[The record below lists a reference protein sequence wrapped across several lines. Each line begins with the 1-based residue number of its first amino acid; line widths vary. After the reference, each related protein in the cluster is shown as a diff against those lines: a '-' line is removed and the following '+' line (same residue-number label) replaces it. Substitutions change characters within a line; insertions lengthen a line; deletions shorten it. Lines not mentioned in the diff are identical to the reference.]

1 MKFERTDLIRLDEPT
16 AVDKT
21 TPVSPVSVSGRLSST
36 KMSPAKDSY
45 WFAHAAEPREIFRPL
60 TKIPSSEK
68 DDSSATQDHTSP
80 SHKSAEK
87 STDLHLEGVSPV
99 EKLQV
104 PPRATTPNRLDSYW
118 FAHGGGNDL
127 SSPLGDHAS
136 DSGFSEGKDSSP
148 STLQRERKDDLSKRR
163 EREKDLNG
171 YEALRSPQKSK
182 LHINNLDRSQN
193 IDYVNQKKQMIE
205 ERKGYIW
212 DTERDRKDG
221 ILKQSFEQE
230 AKLEARR
237 NAQKNSLSF
246 AFGSSG
252 IDNNIAFSDGHHP
265 YHGSEIL
272 FPIIRHIDDKDVIG
286 SKTQD
291 TSSYN
296 LIQKIVD
303 TSISPVASSEY
314 PQYENR
320 QRKRNCLSFASNQ
333 TRACLTWSDYVPL
346 LTTTKENDND
356 CMSRSMIIN
365 STSVRGRRK
374 TDLVPAVPWS
384 RATVPRTTSPGN
396 QGKRSVS
403 MSRLDQLAQ
412 PRRHYVEARQEIGK
426 NASSSGS
433 QSFSPS
439 MSKSMYNVNSH
450 RLANRKLNCANMSAM
465 SKSMLHLANPTP
477 IASNVSCA
485 SVNVQSCLPA
495 HSSLAN
501 SKRLSQSMMHLSVAP
516 RPTRAS
522 RLRAEALAAARE
534 KGFSS
539 SMLLLNKN
547 DAFGSKLS
555 LAPAMRKEVSHSPA
569 RPRSSLST
577 ATEPSMQ
584 TQQPK
589 VTMRQKTTKLKPRPI
604 SIAGTIPDHSLKS
617 SVTVPKEQQR
627 PSRPI
632 EKKASGSAAKPSV
645 AKVTSKPPVAQ
656 KPSPTSATI
665 VEKKDNDSK
674 SDRSI
679 SPQPVS
685 LPPQPKTVEQT
696 VEPVRKSPSPPNIPE
711 SNEEEITTSNKPRI
725 TSEEEAKAALQEKRR
740 LAREQ
745 AEREAELERQ
755 RQEELRRL
763 EEEKRR
769 KEEEEQ
775 KRLEE
780 EQLRLMEELRRQE
793 EEKLKKAIEE
803 RERREQ
809 EEQKKREEEEKLKA
823 EREEQE
829 RKAREEAE
837 RQHKELEERLK
848 REEAERAE
856 RKRRVE
862 QIMSRTRGKAG
873 QQQLEPLEKPVGNNT
888 LTETTLKLA
897 ASGQIPSSVLLAI
910 SSIQDKQKDDA
921 PNNNVL
927 SEKLSDNKKESSVE
941 KEQTVVDSK
950 SVEVNGK
957 KSTVTTESTLP
968 VENFNK
974 VTPDSKQS
982 SFIMIDNDKAS
993 DKIDSCDTSECK
1005 VNAADIQTNGYNSN
1019 EEKEVE
1025 CVKSLERLESSTQ
1038 DLRKIS
1044 QSSSGEEITDS
1055 SLDQVINLEAT
1066 TNATEA
1072 INQNEVNLLN
1082 NADDINSNRVPG
1094 NPLIAFEDI
1103 RQKETSVTG

>member
-1 MKFERTDLIRLDEPT
+1 MADNVRTSTPAGKIQDEPT

-296 LIQKIVD
+296 LIQKID
-303 TSISPVASSEY
+303 
-314 PQYENR
+314 
-320 QRKRNCLSFASNQ
+320 
-333 TRACLTWSDYVPL
+333 
-346 LTTTKENDND
+346 D

>member
-1 MKFERTDLIRLDEPT
+1 MADNVRTSTPAGKIQDEPT

-384 RATVPRTTSPGN
+384 RATVPRTTS
-396 QGKRSVS
+396 
-403 MSRLDQLAQ
+403 
-412 PRRHYVEARQEIGK
+412 
-426 NASSSGS
+426 
-433 QSFSPS
+433 
-439 MSKSMYNVNSH
+439 
-450 RLANRKLNCANMSAM
+450 
-465 SKSMLHLANPTP
+465 
-477 IASNVSCA
+477 
-485 SVNVQSCLPA
+485 
-495 HSSLAN
+495 
-501 SKRLSQSMMHLSVAP
+501 
-516 RPTRAS
+516 
-522 RLRAEALAAARE
+522 
-534 KGFSS
+534 
-539 SMLLLNKN
+539 
-547 DAFGSKLS
+547 
-555 LAPAMRKEVSHSPA
+555 PAMRKEVSHSPA

>member
-1 MKFERTDLIRLDEPT
+1 MADNVRTSTPAGKIQDEPT

-433 QSFSPS
+433 QSFSP
-439 MSKSMYNVNSH
+439 
-450 RLANRKLNCANMSAM
+450 
-465 SKSMLHLANPTP
+465 T
-477 IASNVSCA
+477 
-485 SVNVQSCLPA
+485 
-495 HSSLAN
+495 
-501 SKRLSQSMMHLSVAP
+501 
-516 RPTRAS
+516 
-522 RLRAEALAAARE
+522 
-534 KGFSS
+534 
-539 SMLLLNKN
+539 
-547 DAFGSKLS
+547 
-555 LAPAMRKEVSHSPA
+555 MRKEVSHSPA

>member
-1 MKFERTDLIRLDEPT
+1 MADNVRTSTPAGKIQDEPT

-412 PRRHYVEARQEIGK
+412 PRRHYVEARQEI
-426 NASSSGS
+426 
-433 QSFSPS
+433 
-439 MSKSMYNVNSH
+439 
-450 RLANRKLNCANMSAM
+450 
-465 SKSMLHLANPTP
+465 
-477 IASNVSCA
+477 
-485 SVNVQSCLPA
+485 
-495 HSSLAN
+495 
-501 SKRLSQSMMHLSVAP
+501 
-516 RPTRAS
+516 
-522 RLRAEALAAARE
+522 
-534 KGFSS
+534 
-539 SMLLLNKN
+539 
-547 DAFGSKLS
+547 
-555 LAPAMRKEVSHSPA
+555 AMRKEVSHSPA